1 MLKGEKVIL
10 RAIEREDLER
20 LHAINNNLAVELAG
34 GGDPPMP
41 QSMARLMAE
50 YDSNASHGG
59 RDDAGFAIE
68 VDGML
73 IGVCALFAFD
83 NTAHTFELGITIGYP
98 EYWGRGYGR
107 EAIQMLVNYG
117 FHYRNAHKIW
127 LRVHGVNE
135 RGQRAYTAVGFVEE
149 GRLRQHVYSNGQY
162 DDLIVMGILREE
174 WLGKARGEA

>member
-1 MLKGEKVIL
+1 MDTLAQTGRCRRRANSRLHRPLLRQSPGICSRSLTIRQLSLMLKGEKVIL
-10 RAIEREDLER
+10 RAIERDDLER
-20 LHAINNNLAVELAG
+20 LHTINNNLAVELAG

-50 YDSNASHGG
+50 DDSNASHGG
-59 RDDAGFAIE
+59 GDDAGFAIE

-98 EYWGRGYGR
+98 EFWGRGYGR
-107 EAIQMLVNYG
+107 EAIQILVNYG

-135 RGQRAYTAVGFVEE
+135 RGQ
-149 GRLRQHVYSNGQY
+149 
-162 DDLIVMGILREE
+162 
-174 WLGKARGEA
+174 